1 MRWQKRWQMAV
12 VALQKGKAALSVIK
26 LSDYENRRAIPN
38 AEYFRI
44 LVDCR
49 DLTTHRLLVSFTSM
63 MDRLGDRLL
72 DQANRSSVLS
82 DSTLLL
88 ETRAAVQS
96 NRAYIVSAFETGLRE
111 RIDRRVHGESEKA
124 AGEEQALELVD
135 HAALEEDIAL
145 KNFVRSLVD
154 ICHDQLLPL
163 NARIGFLLGERDLE
177 TEKNPFGPLALGLA
191 FRDAWR
197 DVELRAEGKVAVMR
211 LMDAGV
217 IGDINSIYADLNRHL
232 ANLNVLPNLNPISI
246 VRGNTPR
253 PAAYSSASG
262 PQPESG
268 VAGA

>member
-111 RIDRRVHGESEKA
+111 RIDRRLRGEQEA
-124 AGEEQALELVD
+124 DNVPTGEEEGLELELVD
-135 HAALEEDIAL
+135 HNAVEEDIAL
-145 KNFVRSLVD
+145 KNFVRSL
-154 ICHDQLLPL
+154 INTCHDQLLPL
-163 NARIGFLLGERDLE
+163 NARIGF
-177 TEKNPFGPLALGLA
+177 
-191 FRDAWR
+191 
-197 DVELRAEGKVAVMR
+197 
-211 LMDAGV
+211 
-217 IGDINSIYADLNRHL
+217 
-232 ANLNVLPNLNPISI
+232 
-246 VRGNTPR
+246 
-253 PAAYSSASG
+253 
-262 PQPESG
+262 
-268 VAGA
+268 